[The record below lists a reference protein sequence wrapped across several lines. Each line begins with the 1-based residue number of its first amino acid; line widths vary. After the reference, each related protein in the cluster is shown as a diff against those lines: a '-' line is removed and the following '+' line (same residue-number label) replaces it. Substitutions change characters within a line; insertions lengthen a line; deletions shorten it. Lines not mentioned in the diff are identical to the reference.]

1 METKGSSGIKI
12 PMGPVDWAV
21 VFLYILGIVAL
32 GYIVGKKQRGRLDY
46 YLAGRK
52 MGPWPVA
59 LSMIST
65 QISAI
70 SLIGAPAFVALRKG
84 GGLFWL
90 QYELAVPLAMVAIM
104 FFLVPAYGEKG
115 VVSIYAV
122 LEENIGKNTRRT
134 VSMLFLLSRGL
145 GTGVALFATSVVASV
160 CLGLPILHTI
170 IITGTV
176 TVIYTTM
183 GGIKADIYSDI
194 IQLFIFVAG
203 VLFSLAFV
211 AAYLAQNG
219 VPLSFPDPSRV
230 QVLKVGQWG
239 FSRGETFGFWPMLLG
254 GFFLYVSYYGCDQS
268 QAQRLL
274 TTPSMEVSQKALL
287 LNGLLRF
294 PITLLYLFFGLLLI
308 PFIDS
313 HPEFQRML
321 LGKPSNFLVPTF
333 IISFFPV
340 GLKGLMVSGIFAATM
355 SSADSALNS
364 LSAITWSEFI
374 RDGKWGRKLKEMTVL
389 RGLTVLWGVFALASA
404 FLFMRASQTVIE
416 LVNKIGSAFYG
427 PVLAAF
433 AMAILLRGIKE
444 AWSLVGLGAGILLN
458 LFLWAFLSD
467 RVSWMWWNLTGFAL
481 PLLMV
486 FFLSLI
492 SGQSIRINRISL
504 PRRSR
509 RLALP
514 LLLAFP
520 LFLALAFLLEKL
532 LH

>member
-1 METKGSSGIKI
+1 
-12 PMGPVDWAV
+12 MGPIDWTI
-21 VFLYILGIVAL
+21 VFLYIFGIVVL
-32 GYIVGKKQRGRLDY
+32 GYLVGKTQRGRLDY
-46 YLAGRK
+46 FLAGRK

-104 FFLVPAYGEKG
+104 FFLVPAYGKKG
-115 VVSIYAV
+115 EVSIYAV
-122 LEENIGKNTRRT
+122 LEENLGKKARRT
-134 VSMLFLLSRGL
+134 VSVIFLLSRAM

-160 CLGLPILHTI
+160 CLGLPVAHTI
-170 IITGTV
+170 IIAGTV
-176 TVIYTTM
+176 TVLYTTM

-203 VLFSLAFV
+203 VLFSLGFV
-211 AAYLAQNG
+211 AVYLTQNG

-230 QVLKVGQWG
+230 RALKLDQWG
-239 FSRGETFGFWPMLLG
+239 FAPGETFGFWPMLLG
-254 GFFLYVSYYGCDQS
+254 GFFLYISYYGCDQS

-274 TTPSMEVSQKALL
+274 TTPSAEVSRKALL
-287 LNGLLRF
+287 INGLLRF
-294 PITLLYLFFGLLLI
+294 PITMLYLFFGLLLI
-308 PFIDS
+308 PFINS

-333 IISFFPV
+333 IIRFFPA

-364 LSAITWSEFI
+364 LSAITWSEFV
-374 RDGKWGRKLKEMTVL
+374 REGKWGKKLREMPVL
-389 RGLTVLWGVFALASA
+389 RGLTVLWGGFALASA
-404 FLFMRASQTVIE
+404 FLFMKASQTVIE

-433 AMAILLRGIKE
+433 AMAVLLQGVKE
-444 AWSLVGLGAGILLN
+444 GWALAGLGAGVILN
-458 LFLWAFLSD
+458 LFLWAFLPD
-467 RVSWMWWNLTGFAL
+467 KVSWMWWNLTGFAI
-481 PLLMV
+481 PLLVV
-486 FFLSLI
+486 FF
-492 SGQSIRINRISL
+492 ISL
-504 PRRSR
+504 LSR
-509 RLALP
+509 EKIRTKKVIFPSRAKNLALP
-514 LLLAFP
+514 LLAAFP
-520 LFLALAFLLEKL
+520 LFLALSFLLEKL
-532 LH
+532 LR